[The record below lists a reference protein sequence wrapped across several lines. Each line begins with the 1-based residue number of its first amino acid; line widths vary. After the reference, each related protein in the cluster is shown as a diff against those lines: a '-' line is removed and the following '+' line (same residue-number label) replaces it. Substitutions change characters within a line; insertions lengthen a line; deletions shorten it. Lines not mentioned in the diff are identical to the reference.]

1 MSNTRNDVDW
11 LINRFFS
18 PGRSV
23 KHAASSLEY
32 EAWQQL
38 GPSGHT
44 QGSILNPFRH
54 HKRPARLGS
63 GKNCLLRS
71 LEAHLRAFVLSKHK
85 FKQI

>member
-1 MSNTRNDVDW
+1 MDW

-18 PGRSV
+18 PRRSV

-38 GPSGHT
+38 GPSGQT

-54 HKRPARLGS
+54 HKRPARLDSGS
-63 GKNCLLRS
+63 AQVKTVYP